1 MQAVPK
7 LLETIPGAAFVDA
20 VLPPLLKAADDRVPN
35 VKFNLCKVLQVR
47 ARARVGKCDRRAT
60 ESVTACGAAD
70 RPRHVSVRAPRSGR
84 SVTGQCGV
92 QDLAPALA
100 NFKAAVTGQVTPIL
114 KMLQEDV
121 DTDVR
126 YYADEAR
133 QHYTE

>member
-1 MQAVPK
+1 M
-7 LLETIPGAAFVDA
+7 
-20 VLPPLLKAADDRVPN
+20 
-35 VKFNLCKVLQVR
+35 
-47 ARARVGKCDRRAT
+47 
-60 ESVTACGAAD
+60 
-70 RPRHVSVRAPRSGR
+70 
-84 SVTGQCGV
+84 TGQCGV

-100 NFKAAVTGQVTPIL
+100 NFKAAVTGQVIPIL